1 MKHFVIGTCGHVDHG
16 KTTLIKILTDQDTD
30 SLKEEKERKISID
43 LGFAHFKY
51 RDIEVGIIDAPGHE
65 RFIKN
70 TLSGI
75 FGTNLTLLLI
85 AANEGLKPQTLE
97 HALMLK
103 LLERKNVIIVISKS
117 DLASIEQIE
126 SLKIEINETFKE
138 YGFCDHKIVLFNDK
152 DEDTITQFKEDIY
165 DFLVNLEE
173 VDSSDHKVRINIDR
187 VFSKTGM
194 GTIVTGSLISG
205 VVKLGQTLEHLP
217 SNKKVVVKN
226 IQVHSKNVDQASAFL
241 RVALN
246 LSHIDR
252 DTIQRGDILS
262 NEDVMSMSKTLDVQ
276 FLYDEHQTKPFKH
289 LTNVFIHLGTQ
300 HFSAKVKLLDKR
312 SVLPGETAFAQLLLE
327 DYIYAVKNEI
337 GIVRSMSKDATLGSV
352 RIVFV
357 QGTPTKRKN
366 TEYQDFLSSQTQVNI
381 RQNILNL
388 LEQSPHFVSQD
399 TLIAKMSTLADVK
412 SYLDDMHANKE
423 IIMLNSAYMAPVSYH
438 KLCDDVIRHLQIHM
452 QAHPLSQGISK
463 LILKNDLGLSELAN
477 NMYNHLLE
485 MMVQD
490 QVIKTKDTNVQLFE
504 QQQTLTKIE
513 QQHKNFILNQ
523 YKKHKLIPQPVESL
537 RAIASDPVVFDTIH
551 QYLIDTQEL
560 IYIQFFYMSKQAFT
574 ICLNRL
580 QKYLLEH
587 DEITVSTAKDLLETT
602 RKYIVPFLEYLDS
615 QKITI
620 RRENVRC
627 LTSRYRESLTKEA

>member
-16 KTTLIKILTDQDTD
+16 KTTLIKILTNQDTD

-43 LGFAHFKY
+43 LGFAHFNY
-51 RDIEVGIIDAPGHE
+51 RDIEVGVIDAPGHE

-70 TLSGI
+70 ALSGI

-85 AANEGLKPQTLE
+85 AANEGIKPQTLE

-117 DLASIEQIE
+117 DLASLEQIE
-126 SLKIEINETFKE
+126 DLKLEIKETFKD
-138 YGFCDHKIVLFNDK
+138 YGFVDHEIILFNDK
-152 DEDTITQFKEDIY
+152 DEDTINNFKEEIY
-165 DFLVNLEE
+165 NFLVNLEE
-173 VDSSDHKVRINIDR
+173 IDSSDHKVRINIDR

-205 VVKLGQTLEHLP
+205 VIKLGQTLEHLP
-217 SNKKVVVKN
+217 SKKKVVIKN

-252 DTIQRGDILS
+252 DTIHRGDILS
-262 NEDVMSMSKTLDVQ
+262 NQDVMAMSKTLDVQ

-312 SVLPGETAFAQLLLE
+312 SVQPGETAFAQLLLE
-327 DYIYAVKNEI
+327 DPIYAAKNEI
-337 GIVRSMSKDATLGSV
+337 GIVRSMGKDATLGSV
-352 RIVFV
+352 NIVFV
-357 QGTPTKRKN
+357 QGTPIKRKN
-366 TEYQDFLSSQTQVNI
+366 TEYQEFLSCQTDDNLK
-381 RQNILNL
+381 QNILNL
-388 LEQSPHFVSQD
+388 LEQTTHFISQD
-399 TLIAKMSTLADVK
+399 ALIAKMSTLQDVK
-412 SYLDDMHANKE
+412 TTLDDMVANKE
-423 IIMLNSAYMAPVSYH
+423 IIIVNSAYMAPKSYN
-438 KLCDDVIRHLQIHM
+438 KLCNQVVSQLKEHM
-452 QAHPLSQGISK
+452 EASPLSQGISK
-463 LILKNDLGLSELAN
+463 LILKNDLGLSDISSNL
-477 NMYNHLLE
+477 YNHLLE
-485 MMVQD
+485 MMVHD
-490 QVIKTKDTNVQLFE
+490 QVIKMKDTNVQLFE

-523 YKKHKLIPQPVESL
+523 YKKHKLMPQQVETL
-537 RAIASDPVVFDTIH
+537 RAAASDPVVFDTIH

-620 RRENVRC
+620 RRDNVRC
-627 LTSRYRESLTKEA
+627 LTSRYRDSLTKEA